1 GSLFSRLDYDRSGGF
16 REGLAEDWDLWIRMI
31 RKGVEVRLASHATV
45 LYRWSD
51 TSSAAEGT
59 YDWYVEVL
67 ERARREATLPDE
79 KRMVDRGIRA
89 VAAADAVVRAY
100 GEARA
105 GRMWQA

>member
-1 GSLFSRLDYDRSGGF
+1 
-16 REGLAEDWDLWIRMI
+16 
-31 RKGVEVRLASHATV
+31 SHPTV

-105 GRMWQA
+105 GRMWQARRMAVRGLRGGELRIAARALALVVAPKRT